1 MPCKMI
7 NSGIDK
13 NGHMGK
19 LKIKKIKKKIYQT
32 LNSEK
37 IKIKKKKME

>member
-7 NSGIDK
+7 NSSTDK

-19 LKIKKIKKKIYQT
+19 LKKKNYQT